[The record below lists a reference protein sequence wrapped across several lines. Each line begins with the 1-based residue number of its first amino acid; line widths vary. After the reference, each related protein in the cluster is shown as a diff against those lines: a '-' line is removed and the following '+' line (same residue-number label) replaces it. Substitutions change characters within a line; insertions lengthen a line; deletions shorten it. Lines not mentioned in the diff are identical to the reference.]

1 MFESLFWAGMNVNNL
16 LISMA
21 ISLVCGIVVSASYL
35 FKNERYS
42 RNLSISL
49 VIFPI
54 ITQAVIMMVG
64 NNAMIGVGVAIA
76 GAFSLVRFRSIT
88 GNSRDISCIF
98 LAMAIGVATGLG
110 YIYVAMLFTTVVC
123 VLLVALKFIPFDML
137 DNGKSKHEREL
148 KITCPEDV
156 DYETELMPI
165 VEKHSTKVNV
175 VMVKTSQMGS
185 LFEIVYRIRLNTD
198 AKEKQLLDDLRVKNG
213 NLPIIIRQ
221 IIDESREL

>member
-1 MFESLFWAGMNVNNL
+1 
-16 LISMA
+16 
-21 ISLVCGIVVSASYL
+21 
-35 FKNERYS
+35 
-42 RNLSISL
+42 
-49 VIFPI
+49 
-54 ITQAVIMMVG
+54 
-64 NNAMIGVGVAIA
+64 
-76 GAFSLVRFRSIT
+76 
-88 GNSRDISCIF
+88 
-98 LAMAIGVATGLG
+98 
-110 YIYVAMLFTTVVC
+110 MLFTAVVC